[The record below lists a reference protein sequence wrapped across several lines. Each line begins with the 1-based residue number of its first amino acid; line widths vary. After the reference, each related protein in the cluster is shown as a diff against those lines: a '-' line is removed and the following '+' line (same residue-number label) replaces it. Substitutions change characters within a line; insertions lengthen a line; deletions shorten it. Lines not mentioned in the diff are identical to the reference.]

1 MEINKSVF
9 VIFLIIISSLVTV
22 YMGMNFSVDIYRT
35 QQLILLL
42 LLSSVGLMC
51 CSIVYRKEKW
61 NLPIS
66 LLLILLLI
74 ACYQIA
80 ISNVS
85 LELYLQILLFFCCF
99 ILFYQYLQK
108 QQDSALCEIAIVYP
122 LLKEANK
129 NN

>member
-42 LLSSVGLMC
+42 LLSSIGLMC

-108 QQDSALCEIAIVYP
+108 QQEGALYEIAIVYP

>member
-99 ILFYQYLQK
+99 ILFYQYIQK

>member
-42 LLSSVGLMC
+42 LLSSIGLMC

>member
-1 MEINKSVF
+1 MAINKSVF

-42 LLSSVGLMC
+42 LLSSIGLMC

-108 QQDSALCEIAIVYP
+108 QQESALYEIAIVYP

>member
-42 LLSSVGLMC
+42 LLSSIGLMC

-108 QQDSALCEIAIVYP
+108 QQESALYEIAIVYP